1 MASALKD
8 DYWLALFTG
17 QTWDEFR
24 EAGATTVGFRAAKG
38 TTVAKVLPGDKM
50 LCYVTGVMRWV
61 GVLEVIGPSTDSRS
75 IWAGDFPV
83 RLQVRPVLL
92 LNPENGVPMG
102 DLEGKVAFYRGPE
115 DAGKF
120 KGIIRSSPNRLT
132 QQDGRLLAELLQEAQ
147 RNPTLRPVD
156 KRKLY
161 KAERSVGQTV
171 VQDLV
176 SIPEKEDA
184 PSQARP
190 TSPNPSVPSEDAATT
205 RHTEIQ
211 YHLLSLGAEMG
222 LDVWV
227 ARNDRSRTWGNSS
240 LGKMPRMVSNLP
252 TQFNEAT
259 QRTIELIDV
268 LWLKGNSIVAAF
280 EVECTTSV
288 YSGLL
293 RMSDLLALQPNLDL
307 KLYLVAPDERRAKVA
322 QEIRRPTFQLR
333 SKPLHAVCG
342 FLPFSTLVEKIEA
355 IRRLNIASSL
365 SPTFLEQT
373 AEYFDQ

>member
-1 MASALKD
+1 MH
-8 DYWLALFTG
+8 
-17 QTWDEFR
+17 
-24 EAGATTVGFRAAKG
+24 
-38 TTVAKVLPGDKM
+38 
-50 LCYVTGVMRWV
+50 WV
-61 GVLEVIGPSTDSRS
+61 GVLEVVGPSNDTRP

-83 RLQVRPVLL
+83 RLEVRPLL
-92 LNPENGVPMG
+92 LLDAQNGVPMRE
-102 DLEGKVAFYRGPE
+102 LEGKVAFYE
-115 DAGKF
+115 TAQDAGKF
-120 KGIIRSSPNRLT
+120 KGIVRSSPNRIP
-132 QQDGRLLAELLQEAQ
+132 QRADGELLETLLHEAQ
-147 RNPTLRPVD
+147 RNPTVRPVD

-161 KAERSVGQTV
+161 KAERKVGQTV

-176 SIPEKEDA
+176 SVPETDEVPNALSPTPAPAQAPAED
-184 PSQARP
+184 
-190 TSPNPSVPSEDAATT
+190 TATT

-211 YHLLSLGAEMG
+211 YHLLTLGADMG

-227 ARNDRSRTWGNSS
+227 ARNDRSRTWNGHT
-240 LGKMPRMVSNLP
+240 LGELPHMVNHLP

-259 QRTIELIDV
+259 QKTIELIDV

-307 KLYLVAPDERRAKVA
+307 KLYLVAPDERRTKVA

-342 FLPFSTLVEKIEA
+342 FLAFSNLVEKVEA

-365 SPTFLEQT
+365 SPSFLEQT
-373 AEYFDQ
+373 AEYFNQ